1 MSNMLLL
8 FTLISVLLIILIPP
22 VSLAKSVDTLNRKS
36 SKLCYIPVLNEIRAE
51 LIYNGKFGL
60 IGISWIL
67 LIVMLIGSYVTMYT
81 MYGTVVYIIFHY
93 GFFAAIGFW
102 YLAKVLF
109 IWKINTQ
116 LRLQPI
122 GMIIVQSIIYPWGY
136 SMLKT
141 LCNLFRSMHKEG

>member
-1 MSNMLLL
+1 MTDMLLL
-8 FTLISVLLIILIPP
+8 ITLISVLLIIIVPP
-22 VSLAKSVDTLNRKS
+22 VSLAKSVDMLNRKS
-36 SKLCYIPVLNEIRAE
+36 SKLCYVPILNEIRAE
-51 LIYNGKFGL
+51 MIYNGRFGL

-67 LIVMLIGSYVTMYT
+67 FVVMFAGSYITMYT
-81 MYGTVVYIIFHY
+81 MYGTIPYLICHY
-93 GFFAAIGFW
+93 GFFVAAGFW

-109 IWKINTQ
+109 IWKINRQ
-116 LRLQPI
+116 LNLQPI